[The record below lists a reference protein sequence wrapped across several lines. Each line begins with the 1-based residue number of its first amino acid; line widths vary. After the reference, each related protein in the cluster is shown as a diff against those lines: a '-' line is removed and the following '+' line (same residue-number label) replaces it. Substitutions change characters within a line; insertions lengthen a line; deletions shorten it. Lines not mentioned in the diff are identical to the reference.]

1 MKQITNGNQGTRT
14 LSLLGALC
22 TLVMLAGGQAQ
33 ATNSGFLPDYS
44 RLEDSKDANGAPLRR
59 WLSPKLT
66 KANYE
71 KMIID
76 KVSYYPTPKASEQ
89 VSDQALQD
97 IQDHIDTQLR
107 TVVLAEVPQA
117 TDPGPGILRLKVA
130 ITAAETTATGLK
142 PWQVIPMAL
151 VVQGAEAATGKR
163 KRNVVLA
170 IESLVT
176 DSVTNEV
183 LSEAV
188 RNVRGVTLPDSKAQL
203 TLDVV
208 KSRIDE
214 WAAAM
219 AQMVQRRSD

>member
-1 MKQITNGNQGTRT
+1 
-14 LSLLGALC
+14 
-22 TLVMLAGGQAQ
+22 
-33 ATNSGFLPDYS
+33 
-44 RLEDSKDANGAPLRR
+44 
-59 WLSPKLT
+59 
-66 KANYE
+66 
-71 KMIID
+71 
-76 KVSYYPTPKASEQ
+76 
-89 VSDQALQD
+89 
-97 IQDHIDTQLR
+97 
-107 TVVLAEVPQA
+107 
-117 TDPGPGILRLKVA
+117 
-130 ITAAETTATGLK
+130 
-142 PWQVIPMAL
+142 MAL

-219 AQMVQRRSD
+219 AQMVQRRSE